1 MFKKNK
7 NMFYNNIN
15 FLTVF
20 NKEKNQQKN
29 LIYTKSFYYITLCYI
44 THSILYFLYL
54 FVCVY
59 KKKILSVTIQQ
70 NNTKND

>member
-20 NKEKNQQKN
+20 NKGKKSTKKLDLHEKF
-29 LIYTKSFYYITLCYI
+29 LLYYIMLYYTQYI
-44 THSILYFLYL
+44 VFPISFC
-54 FVCVY
+54 VC
-59 KKKILSVTIQQ
+59 IQKENIKC
-70 NNTKND
+70 NNTTK